1 MKRHLKTIL
10 LWTLTVLLLGGCLLA
25 LYCTGFFEAA
35 HSMEGIRAYIDRSAP
50 WSHLVFF
57 LVQLASVIVAPIP
70 SNVTALAG
78 GVLFGTL
85 AAFLLTWGAV
95 VLGSLTVFF
104 LSRALGQSFIQTF
117 VGAKL
122 SERYLGVLRRKQG
135 TFLFLAFLFP
145 FFPDDILCILAGLTN
160 MSWKRFLLLCLA
172 ARPWGL
178 LVACGVG
185 GSAITLPLW
194 AMIALG
200 AAGVAAFVLAL
211 VYGDRIE
218 QRLLAR
224 FKK

>member
-1 MKRHLKTIL
+1 M
-10 LWTLTVLLLGGCLLA
+10 LLLGGCMLA
-25 LYCTGFFEAA
+25 LYLTGFFEAA
-35 HSMEGIRAYIDRSAP
+35 HSMDGIRAYIERSTP

-70 SNVTALAG
+70 SNLTALAG

-85 AAFLLTWGAV
+85 PAFLITWAAV

-104 LSRALGQSFIQTF
+104 LSRALGQSFIQRF
-117 VGAKL
+117 VGRKL
-122 SERYLGVLRRKQG
+122 SDRYLDVLRRKQG

-145 FFPDDILCILAGLTN
+145 FFPDDILCILAGLTDI
-160 MSWKRFLLLCLA
+160 SWKRFLILCLV

-185 GSAITLPLW
+185 GSAIRLSVW
-194 AMIALG
+194 AMAALG
-200 AAGVAAFVLAL
+200 VAGAAIFLLAML
-211 VYGDRIE
+211 YGDRLE
-218 QRLLAR
+218 QKLLDR

>member
-122 SERYLGVLRRKQG
+122 SERYLGVL
-135 TFLFLAFLFP
+135 
-145 FFPDDILCILAGLTN
+145 
-160 MSWKRFLLLCLA
+160 
-172 ARPWGL
+172 
-178 LVACGVG
+178 
-185 GSAITLPLW
+185 PLW

-211 VYGDRIE
+211 IYGDRIE